1 MVIEND
7 DIYRYIEVT
16 KEGRK
21 IDIVR
26 IGDVTLYKDSLE
38 DKIYKIITEEELD
51 ILITYTGVNRDE
63 V

>member
-1 MVIEND
+1 MEIEND
-7 DIYRYIEVT
+7 DIYRCTEVT

-26 IGDVTLYKDSLE
+26 IGDVLLYKDSLA

-51 ILITYTGVNRDE
+51 ILITCTGVNRNE

>member
-1 MVIEND
+1 MEIEND
-7 DIYRYIEVT
+7 DIYRCTEVT

-26 IGDVTLYKDSLE
+26 IGDVLLYKDSLA

-51 ILITYTGVNRDE
+51 ILITRTRSE
-63 V
+63 

>member
-7 DIYRYIEVT
+7 DIYRCTELT
-16 KEGRK
+16 EEGRE

-26 IGDVTLYKDSLE
+26 IGDVTLYKDNPE

-51 ILITYTGVNRDE
+51 ILKRGIIWNIN
-63 V
+63 

>member
-7 DIYRYIEVT
+7 DIYRCTEMT

-26 IGDVTLYKDSLE
+26 IGDVLLARDILGSKFYRVV
-38 DKIYKIITEEELD
+38 EEED
-51 ILITYTGVNRDE
+51 FNENIINILE
-63 V
+63 EE

>member
-7 DIYRYIEVT
+7 DIYRRTELT

-26 IGDVTLYKDSLE
+26 IGDAFLYKDSLE

-51 ILITYTGVNRDE
+51 VLIAYDRSE
-63 V
+63 